1 MLGGGHVEF
10 SERLKMEDHVEALSS
25 GIFQCSGPM
34 FGGSKANLG
43 SMACLRISNISIKIV
58 IGTERSQNLDQEFF
72 RALGIEPKEYS
83 IICVKSAIHF
93 IADYNQI
100 TNNIIFA
107 ILPGATP
114 CELKEI
120 AYTTLRPSLRIAK
133 TRNAN

>member
-1 MLGGGHVEF
+1 
-10 SERLKMEDHVEALSS
+10 
-25 GIFQCSGPM
+25 
-34 FGGSKANLG
+34 
-43 SMACLRISNISIKIV
+43 MACLRISNISIKVV
-58 IGTERSQNLDQEFF
+58 IGTERSQNSDQEFF

-100 TNNIIFA
+100 KNNIIFA
-107 ILPGATP
+107 ILLGANP

-120 AYTTLRPSLRIAK
+120 AYTTLRPGLRITK